1 MPTGRRSTATFLG
14 GADGSTSACNRH
26 CKGCWAAEYGH
37 KSNLTLDEMRRIV
50 RECKALGTHFFM
62 YTGGEPLIRK
72 ADIITVAKEN
82 PDCLFLTFTNG
93 TLVDDAFVRI

>member
-1 MPTGRRSTATFLG
+1 MDP
-14 GADGSTSACNRH
+14 TSACNRH

-72 ADIITVAKEN
+72 ANGSERSIAKELILN
-82 PDCLFLTFTNG
+82 K
-93 TLVDDAFVRI
+93 